1 MLSKLKTENFTSFKT
16 VTLVLCVLLQTTC
29 KCGLEV
35 RMTREAMVIA
45 RKKINKSSR
54 SITRATCMY
63 NMGIIECV
71 FVFVFIFFFFYISM
85 SASSPA
91 SIPALFVLVS
101 HFPGFSL
108 HFWEKKKEFS
118 RKQNLC
124 NSWSNETLSKVRQ

>member
-1 MLSKLKTENFTSFKT
+1 MLSQLTTDNFTSFKT

-35 RMTREAMVIA
+35 RMTREAMVMA

-54 SITRATCMY
+54 SITRATW
-63 NMGIIECV
+63 IEYE
-71 FVFVFIFFFFYISM
+71 FVFVLSSVSFYISL

>member
-1 MLSKLKTENFTSFKT
+1 MLSQLTTDNFTSFKT

-54 SITRATCMY
+54 SITRATW
-63 NMGIIECV
+63 IEYE
-71 FVFVFIFFFFYISM
+71 FVFVLSSVSFYISL

-124 NSWSNETLSKVRQ
+124 NSWSNETVSKVRQ